1 MTVTFKQLRKPL
13 RWGLL
18 LIVFIT
24 GALLVIVISA
34 QPVNDT
40 IMDDVVVSDYED
52 GAKVKITYRCGM
64 RYISHFPHY
73 TGTELR
79 INLKPAFSCASD
91 DLNDQ
96 WRGAINLRGGNAV
109 GLDSVHYEGDFE
121 TGPVTTLLFDRQVIF
136 EVLQNS
142 GRRSLTVVVH
152 PVD

>member
-1 MTVTFKQLRKPL
+1 MTFKQIRKTL
-13 RWGLL
+13 KWGLP
-18 LIVFIT
+18 LIVFLV
-24 GALLVIVISA
+24 GSLLVLMINA

-40 IMDDVVVSDYED
+40 ILDDVVVSDYKD
-52 GAKVKITYRCGM
+52 GAKVKVTYRCGM

-96 WRGAINLRGGNAV
+96 WRGAINLRDGNTI
-109 GLDSVHYEGDFE
+109 GLSSVHYEGDFE
-121 TGPVTTLLFDRQVIF
+121 TGPVTTLLFDQQVIF

-142 GRRSLTVVVH
+142 GHRSLTVIVH